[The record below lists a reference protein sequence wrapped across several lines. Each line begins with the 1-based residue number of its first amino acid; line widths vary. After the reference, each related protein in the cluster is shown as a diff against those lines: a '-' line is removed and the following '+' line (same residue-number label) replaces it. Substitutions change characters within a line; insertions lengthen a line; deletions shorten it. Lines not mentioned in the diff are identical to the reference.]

1 MQFGKILFICIFK
14 MHIQIYK
21 HPTLIH
27 EGLMVNQNI
36 ISQRKKHV
44 QKENNIYEM

>member
-14 MHIQIYK
+14 MHIQTYSDPWIW
-21 HPTLIH
+21 
-27 EGLMVNQNI
+27 LMVNQNI

-44 QKENNIYEM
+44 EKENNIYEM